1 MFYFWKS
8 LVCDCRTRP
17 NDLYKKDNDDRD
29 NSNEKTTMNVGKISV
44 CTKSLKIING
54 IIRNSKSKDNE

>member
-29 NSNEKTTMNVGKISV
+29 NSNAKTTMNVGKISV
-44 CTKSLKIING
+44 CTKSLKI
-54 IIRNSKSKDNE
+54 STV